1 MSRIEDEIFMTRIL
15 HGITGIILLALVL
28 TISIASAA
36 EGMNADLNV
45 SKVVSSAGPYQVN
58 DEVTWTVT
66 LRNDGPAN
74 ATNITLSDTI
84 SPLAGLA
91 HITAV
96 AGSGEYNTTTNVWS
110 IGELDNATS
119 ATLTLKTI
127 FSTPG
132 TRTNRINITGVDETD
147 PVADNN
153 VAEAEVHI
161 NASGHVIHDEP
172 LKAQLVIRP
181 TTLNLNNK
189 GVFTVYVILTGTGL
203 RPYGHDRKTYGID
216 YANSSLTC
224 DGADLVRTTASDKEG
239 RNLIAKFHRSDLEN
253 VTTGDGVQVTCSGTL
268 AVNDTTIPVE
278 GSATIRV
285 IGDTGE
291 NTGGNTRVD
300 NFLSRLMKFLGLDK
314 DDVQII
320 KDEDGTI
327 TVTISLNPDNFK
339 NHGLVKKVPDFRYN
353 ATYPFAGNKI
363 WVFNQT
369 SDGKENRIKNSGDE
383 KQIQK
388 QNTGYKPDMGNKNS
402 FRREDES
409 PGKSNGKR
417 NT

>member
-28 TISIASAA
+28 AIPVASAA
-36 EGMNADLNV
+36 DGMNADLNV

-58 DEVTWTVT
+58 DEVTWAIT

-84 SPLAGLA
+84 SPLTGLE

-96 AGSGEYNTTTNVWS
+96 AGSGEYNTTTNIWS
-110 IGELDNATS
+110 IGELENATS
-119 ATLTLKTI
+119 AMLTLKTS

-132 TRTNRINITGVDETD
+132 TRTNRINITGMDETD

-161 NASGHVIHDEP
+161 NASVPVIHDEP
-172 LKAQLVIRP
+172 LAAQLVIRP

-189 GVFTVYVILTGTGL
+189 GIFTVYVTLTGTGL
-203 RPYGHDRKTYGID
+203 RPFGHESKTYGID

-285 IGDTGE
+285 IGE
-291 NTGGNTRVD
+291 NTGENTRVD

-320 KDEDGTI
+320 KDEDGNI
-327 TVTISLNPDNFK
+327 TVTLSLNPDNFK
-339 NHGLVKKVPDFRYN
+339 NHGQVKKVPDFRYN
-353 ATYPFAGNKI
+353 ATYPFAGNKT

-369 SDGKENRIKNSGDE
+369 WDRKENRIKNSGDD

-402 FRREDES
+402 FKRDYEFPE
-409 PGKSNGKR
+409 KSNGKR

>member
-15 HGITGIILLALVL
+15 HGIPGIILLALVL
-28 TISIASAA
+28 AIPVASAA
-36 EGMNADLNV
+36 DGMNADLNV

-58 DEVTWTVT
+58 DIVTWAIT

-84 SPLAGLA
+84 SPLTGLGQV
-91 HITAV
+91 TAV
-96 AGSGEYNTTTNVWS
+96 AGSGEYNTTTNIWS
-110 IGELDNATS
+110 IGELKNATT
-119 ATLTLKTI
+119 ATLTLKTN
-127 FSTPG
+127 FSTAG
-132 TRTNRINITGVDETD
+132 TRTNRINITGLDETD
-147 PVADNN
+147 PVAENN

-161 NASGHVIHDEP
+161 NAPDPIIKDQP
-172 LKAQLVIRP
+172 LAAKLVIRP
-181 TTLNLNNK
+181 TTLNLHSK
-189 GVFTVYVILTGTGL
+189 GVFTVFISLTGTGL
-203 RPYGHDRKTYGID
+203 RPAGHWSKTPGID

-239 RNLIAKFHRSDLEN
+239 RTLIVKFHRSDLEN

-268 AVNDTTIPVE
+268 AVNGTTIPVE
-278 GSATIRV
+278 GNATIRV
-285 IGDTGE
+285 IGKNTGE
-291 NTGGNTRVD
+291 NTRID

-314 DDVQII
+314 DDVQITEG
-320 KDEDGTI
+320 EDGNI
-327 TVTISLNPDNFK
+327 TVTLSLNPDNFK
-339 NHGLVKKVPDFRYN
+339 NAGQLKKAPEFKYN
-353 ATYPFAGNKI
+353 TTYPYAGNKT

-369 SDGKENRIKNSGDE
+369 CDGKEIGIKNNGDE

-388 QNTGYKPDMGNKNS
+388 KNTVYKPDMGNKNS
-402 FRREDES
+402 FKPDDKS